1 MNHLCTPKVVDPDC
15 DHKSHQC
22 YVPLEYQVVARF
34 MMIQELIQELKNVF
48 KQPKLGPRQIIVFFL
63 SKVAGLS

>member
-1 MNHLCTPKVVDPDC
+1 
-15 DHKSHQC
+15 
-22 YVPLEYQVVARF
+22 